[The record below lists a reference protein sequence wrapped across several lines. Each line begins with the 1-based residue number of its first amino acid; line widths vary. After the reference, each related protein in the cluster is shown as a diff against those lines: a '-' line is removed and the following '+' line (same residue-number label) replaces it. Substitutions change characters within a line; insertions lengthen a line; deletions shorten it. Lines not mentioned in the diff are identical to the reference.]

1 MIDTTQTTQTDASTQ
16 DRDESY
22 EAFILAKVAEAPAVG
37 FEPPLPLSESLF
49 PHQRDIVRWAC
60 LRGRAAIFASF
71 GLGKT
76 RMQLEVARQTV
87 AHALLSVGEHDTQGA
102 AFLIVAPLA
111 MRREFRRDA
120 EAMGLTITFVRTDAE
135 VAAARVGKRQ
145 SR

>member
-1 MIDTTQTTQTDASTQ
+1 MRALGGEFARPRAD
-16 DRDESY
+16 
-22 EAFILAKVAEAPAVG
+22 
-37 FEPPLPLSESLF
+37 
-49 PHQRDIVRWAC
+49 VR
-60 LRGRAAIFASF
+60 RVREHG
-71 GLGKT
+71 G
-76 RMQLEVARQTV
+76 

-135 VAAARVGKRQ
+135 VAAVRVGKGQ